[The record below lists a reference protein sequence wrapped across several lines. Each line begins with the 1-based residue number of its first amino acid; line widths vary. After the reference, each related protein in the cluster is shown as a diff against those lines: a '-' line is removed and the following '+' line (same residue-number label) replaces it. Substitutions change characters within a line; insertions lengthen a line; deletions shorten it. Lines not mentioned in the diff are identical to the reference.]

1 MARGGLQTEPH
12 GRRAPCARP
21 LQPPRH
27 GSLHRQ
33 HRAHIPLGLGL
44 HSSHRARS
52 PRCRSPRAGQCHQAP
67 PGTNP
72 VRRLPT
78 TRFCFWIHCQRC
90 NGSALDLN
98 HLKSARACPICGH
111 GGLGSSVNLLGV
123 SAEAPGCLFQDL
135 ERSEEAGAPV
145 AQPIHFVF
153 PSQAARGGSS
163 GRSDPPPQR
172 LGRGTSHHLPPPPT
186 SLEKPLFKG
195 RR

>member
-1 MARGGLQTEPH
+1 MGGCKPSHTGEEHHVQGPSSRQGMDRCTASTGPISPWAWDSTPPTELVHP
-12 GRRAPCARP
+12 GVA
-21 LQPPRH
+21 RH
-27 GSLHRQ
+27 GLDSATRRHL
-33 HRAHIPLGLGL
+33 
-44 HSSHRARS
+44 
-52 PRCRSPRAGQCHQAP
+52 AP
-67 PGTNP
+67 TQYGDSQ
-72 VRRLPT
+72 LPDLL
-78 TRFCFWIHCQRC
+78 WIHCQRC

-111 GGLGSSVNLLGV
+111 GDLGSSVNLLGV